1 MGSLLGIYLSLVT
14 VPEVLAQTRFHL
26 VFKVA
31 KDERDVK
38 LRWLWGKSLI
48 SIKICLMQIPGRLF
62 PIEVRY
68 QPTKVEVFVTSIS
81 LTYFLDC
88 FSPAQIVALIFL
100 LFFAVLSKFPAVQVV
115 RRDWIPPLT
124 SELCSLLI
132 TRLVIDLFH
141 KSTFDLSRQWCNF
154 CRASV

>member
-1 MGSLLGIYLSLVT
+1 
-14 VPEVLAQTRFHL
+14 
-26 VFKVA
+26 
-31 KDERDVK
+31 
-38 LRWLWGKSLI
+38 
-48 SIKICLMQIPGRLF
+48 MQIPGRLF

-100 LFFAVLSKFPAVQVV
+100 LFFAVLSKFPAAQVV

-132 TRLVIDLFH
+132 TRLVIDLFN
-141 KSTFDLSRQWCNF
+141 KSTFDLRRQWCNF

>member
-1 MGSLLGIYLSLVT
+1 
-14 VPEVLAQTRFHL
+14 
-26 VFKVA
+26 
-31 KDERDVK
+31 
-38 LRWLWGKSLI
+38 
-48 SIKICLMQIPGRLF
+48 MQIPGRLF

-68 QPTKVEVFVTSIS
+68 EPTTVEVFVTSIS
-81 LTYFLDC
+81 LICFMDC

-132 TRLVIDLFH
+132 IRLVIGLFN
-141 KSTFDLSRQWCNF
+141 KSIFVPCFSLNL
-154 CRASV
+154 

>member
-1 MGSLLGIYLSLVT
+1 
-14 VPEVLAQTRFHL
+14 
-26 VFKVA
+26 
-31 KDERDVK
+31 
-38 LRWLWGKSLI
+38 
-48 SIKICLMQIPGRLF
+48 MQIPGRLF

-81 LTYFLDC
+81 LIYFLDC

-132 TRLVIDLFH
+132 IRLVIGLFNE
-141 KSTFDLSRQWCNF
+141 SIFDLRRQWCNF
-154 CRASV
+154 CRASL